1 MRLESRT
8 IQTLIGLRRA
18 EDLKKIARI
27 RAEIEVI
34 HLQLKA
40 QREEKYSPNQ
50 PRDWHGRWTGGG
62 GNARQPADESFA
74 SGRDSFGTAPDGTPI
89 EAAGTSGFTPN
100 EEKMT
105 VQSFRSAYCLGSIRE
120 VLPGEFNL
128 MTIAEVIAQAN
139 KGDANARRCLKL
151 LGEPRFRK

>member
-1 MRLESRT
+1 MRFESLTALTCMRMK
-8 IQTLIGLRRA
+8 QA
-18 EDLKKIARI
+18 QDDEKIAHI
-27 RAEIEVI
+27 RAELEAIRI
-34 HLQLKA
+34 HLKA
-40 QREEKYSPNQ
+40 RREEKYSPGQ

-62 GNARQPADESFA
+62 GDTKQPADESFA
-74 SGRDSFGTAPDGTPI
+74 SSRDSFGTAPDGTPI
-89 EAAGTSGFTPN
+89 EAAGTSGFTTN

-139 KGDANARRCLKL
+139 KGDASARRCLKL